1 MIKESEI
8 TQIGRPLKASL
19 YFTEGSSDKVY
30 SAALIECHNGWTV
43 DFAYGRRGSP
53 QKTGTKTQLPVS
65 FEEACAIYDKLVKE
79 KRSKGYTDDA
89 SGVSYTN
96 SDNAGYVSGV
106 LPQLPM
112 PLDESELEDFLT
124 DNAWG
129 VQEKMDGENRL
140 LRIKAGQV
148 LGINRKGLYVDI
160 PQDWS
165 VEFFSLPD
173 CLLAGEAVGER
184 FYAFDLLELR
194 GQCLRSSGF
203 FDRYS
208 KLVEVHGCASR
219 SLPHF
224 SLVPVFTGTETKRA
238 KLNMIKQ
245 QDGEGVVFK
254 RLDAPHVTGKSPI
267 WRKHKF
273 VETATCLVTSQN
285 TMRSVSV
292 GLLDDLQN
300 IVPMGSVSIPV
311 SASIPAV
318 GSLVEVR
325 FMYRYE
331 DGFFEQPVYMG
342 QRNDLERTDA
352 ALTQVTRI
360 KYKSQH
366 PEAS

>member
-1 MIKESEI
+1 MNLAQ
-8 TQIGRPLKASL
+8 TQGGRQAAL
-19 YFTEGSSDKVY
+19 YYTEGSSDKVY
-30 SAALIECHNGWTV
+30 TAALIECRDGWTV

-53 QKTGTKTQLPVS
+53 QKTGTKTQTPVS
-65 FEEACAIYDKLVKE
+65 FESACDIYDKLVKE

-96 SDNAGYVSGV
+96 TDNAGRVSGV
-106 LPQLPM
+106 LPQLPT
-112 PLDESELEDFLT
+112 PLDVSDLETFLT

-140 LRIKAGQV
+140 LKIEAGQV
-148 LGINRKGLYVDI
+148 FGINRKGLYVYI
-160 PQDWS
+160 PQAWAE
-165 VEFFSLPD
+165 EFLSLPD

-194 GQCLRSSGF
+194 SQCLRSCGF
-203 FDRYS
+203 SDRYS
-208 KLVEVHGCASR
+208 KLIEIHGRASSSR
-219 SLPHF
+219 PHF
-224 SLVPVFTGTETKRA
+224 SLVPLFTVTGTKRA
-238 KLNMIKQ
+238 RLNMVKQ

-273 VETATCLVTSQN
+273 VESATCLVTSQN

-292 GLLDDLQN
+292 GLFDDLQN
-300 IVPMGSVSIPV
+300 IVPMGSVTIPA

-318 GSLVEVR
+318 DSLVEVR

-331 DGFFEQPVYMG
+331 QGFFEQPVYMG

-352 ALTQVTRI
+352 VLTQVTRI
-360 KYKSQH
+360 KYKS
-366 PEAS
+366 